1 MVGTTV
7 LGDGKLSAK
16 TLPPEARA
24 LNRFF
29 RLLVDPRVIREAVT
43 DVIDHAPSTSQV
55 VTIRMLLD
63 SIFEPLKL
71 FENRND
77 SLFEHK
83 LALGINSLIENTF
96 AGTED
101 DLESLGSPHK
111 PTRDQTPLHSS
122 LSDPSL
128 GGIDGP
134 ETSYE
139 KSRDVASIAVVSD
152 ASETEVKTQSKIQ
165 PQALGTTSAFWA
177 HLLEAIHLQVVARTT
192 RIWGRKKI
200 YEIYRLNGPAT
211 ALKALEQIRA
221 EVQRDFSAAYSGI
234 ECRTYALQRQDGYL
248 FLHLVIGEPYNYTDE
263 RNRSISGE
271 KKKKK
276 ANEFMFVVKPGSDL
290 MAVTASRAP
299 SKSRFVK
306 YVLTAVDLALATTDK
321 NVAQNVV
328 YEPPTR
334 VGDSCGTEPMDLLQ
348 AAHAADTGEATGRFA
363 HLASNDAHLD
373 PLTELQQVST
383 MSVVDRTAEQARLRT
398 SAQHGRNVGQEAAA
412 AARIEGAALAMSSD
426 AGAVIDHD
434 ASIKEKR
441 LQLRGMTL
449 GEGGAQLKKVRFK
462 WEGETTACS
471 EVWDVSGP
479 AQPTKCTIS
488 FRGNDVF
495 EGLRELQ
502 LESLQAPLPAYMF
515 DALTVGTS
523 TINVRNGAI
532 VVEK

>member
-7 LGDGKLSAK
+7 LGDGKLTAK

-43 DVIDHAPSTSQV
+43 DVLENAPSTSQV
-55 VTIRMLLD
+55 VIIRELLD
-63 SIFEPLKL
+63 SIFDPLKH

-77 SLFEHK
+77 NLFEHK
-83 LALGINSLIENTF
+83 LALGINSLIENAF
-96 AGTED
+96 AGTDD

-111 PTRDQTPLHSS
+111 PTIDQTPFNSS
-122 LSDPSL
+122 LSETRI
-128 GGIDGP
+128 GGIDDP
-134 ETSYE
+134 EATHDRNRE
-139 KSRDVASIAVVSD
+139 VASIAVVS
-152 ASETEVKTQSKIQ
+152 AVSGAEGKTESKIQ
-165 PQALGTTSAFWA
+165 PLALGTISAFWA

-211 ALKALEQIRA
+211 ALKSLEQIRA

-234 ECRTYALQRQDGYL
+234 ECRTYALRRHDGFL

-321 NVAQNVV
+321 NVAQNGEFSNSELVPCHLLPRLILLV
-328 YEPPTR
+328 K
-334 VGDSCGTEPMDLLQ
+334 SCLRG
-348 AAHAADTGEATGRFA
+348 ANASGRFVWNRT
-363 HLASNDAHLD
+363 HGPLAS
-373 PLTELQQVST
+373 ST
-383 MSVVDRTAEQARLRT
+383 
-398 SAQHGRNVGQEAAA
+398 
-412 AARIEGAALAMSSD
+412 
-426 AGAVIDHD
+426 
-434 ASIKEKR
+434 
-441 LQLRGMTL
+441 
-449 GEGGAQLKKVRFK
+449 
-462 WEGETTACS
+462 C
-471 EVWDVSGP
+471 
-479 AQPTKCTIS
+479 C
-488 FRGNDVF
+488 
-495 EGLRELQ
+495 
-502 LESLQAPLPAYMF
+502 
-515 DALTVGTS
+515 
-523 TINVRNGAI
+523 
-532 VVEK
+532 

>member
-43 DVIDHAPSTSQV
+43 DVLEHAPSTPEV
-55 VTIRMLLD
+55 ATIRMLLD

-122 LSDPSL
+122 LSDPNL

-152 ASETEVKTQSKIQ
+152 ASETEVKTQSTIQ

-234 ECRTYALQRQDGYL
+234 ECRTYALQRQDGHL

-321 NVAQNVV
+321 NVAQN
-328 YEPPTR
+328 
-334 VGDSCGTEPMDLLQ
+334 
-348 AAHAADTGEATGRFA
+348 GEF
-363 HLASNDAHLD
+363 
-373 PLTELQQVST
+373 
-383 MSVVDRTAEQARLRT
+383 M
-398 SAQHGRNVGQEAAA
+398 
-412 AARIEGAALAMSSD
+412 
-426 AGAVIDHD
+426 
-434 ASIKEKR
+434 
-441 LQLRGMTL
+441 
-449 GEGGAQLKKVRFK
+449 
-462 WEGETTACS
+462 
-471 EVWDVSGP
+471 
-479 AQPTKCTIS
+479 
-488 FRGNDVF
+488 
-495 EGLRELQ
+495 
-502 LESLQAPLPAYMF
+502 
-515 DALTVGTS
+515 
-523 TINVRNGAI
+523 
-532 VVEK
+532 